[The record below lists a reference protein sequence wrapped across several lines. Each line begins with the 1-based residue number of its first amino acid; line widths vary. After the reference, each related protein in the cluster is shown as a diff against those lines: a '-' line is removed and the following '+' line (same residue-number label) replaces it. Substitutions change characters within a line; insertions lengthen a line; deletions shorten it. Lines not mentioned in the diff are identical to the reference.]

1 MMNWTTQF
9 EDMMK
14 AWTDTQKKVWDGY
27 FDTMQGLNKSQGTR
41 MWESTL
47 TMGEEILKDM
57 LKTQMQGLSAWVDGL
72 SKMEGAPAQMV
83 ESARQFQEMSTRW
96 NKTQAELIENWFG
109 MLKKFAP
116 VSPTDTWTEM
126 PQTMLKTWQETTQ
139 SVMDAQTKW
148 MRSWMEQTRKS
159 KDE

>member
-1 MMNWTTQF
+1 MNWTTQF

-27 FDTMQGLNKSQGTR
+27 FDTMQGLNKSQGVR

-47 TMGEEILKDM
+47 SMGEEMLKDM
-57 LKTQMQGLSAWVDGL
+57 LKTQVQGLSAWVDGL
-72 SKMEGAPAQMV
+72 SKMEGVPAQMV
-83 ESARQFQEMSTRW
+83 ESAHQFQEMSARW
-96 NKTQAELIENWFG
+96 NKTQSELIENWFG

-116 VSPTDTWTEM
+116 ANPTDAWTEM
-126 PQTMLKTWQETTQ
+126 PQAMFKTWQETTQ

-159 KDE
+159 NNE